1 MRTDRL
7 GISENPDAD
16 DAHAIT
22 VGSSLFDI
30 NTVEPDEGVAVPEPL
45 GTFIPCFTNTCR
57 RLVVRQSRQDPVPPR
72 RLPC

>member
-1 MRTDRL
+1 MRTDRP

-30 NTVEPDEGVAVPEPL
+30 NTAEADEGVAVPAPL
-45 GTFIPCFTNTCR
+45 DTFIPCFTKTC
-57 RLVVRQSRQDPVPPR
+57 
-72 RLPC
+72 